1 MERRIQARVLTG
13 WGIGGLLVFAGLLGA
28 TTTGCEDSQDGT
40 SGTTRWV
47 GRLADTFQMGKADN
61 AEAVRVLPGGQAAVL
76 LSSKARKATLF
87 RITNGRLVLAREKAF
102 YPADPSESEMTNL
115 DVSSDGTWAVA
126 TRTILEVNGE
136 GQQVRCGGM
145 AVFFD
150 ITDRES
156 FGTILAEVEV
166 GPMPDAVDISDD
178 DRLVAVANERDGPDA
193 WGKCEVPGATPS
205 ISILELSAGPTS
217 AREQIRIPM
226 KDGGTGPREPESIV
240 FSKDHDLVVTT
251 LQDSHEV
258 ALFRVSEV
266 AGKAAPSSDD
276 LRIVPLPANALGA
289 PPWPDGVARCESPA
303 GNEFFVVAGEWNDTF
318 SILDG
323 SGTIRS
329 TTEVSPRD
337 IPASLPRVIDEG
349 SPLFSPDS
357 VACFVLGGRV
367 YGAFTL
373 RHAGAVAVYDL
384 SAPEAPVFV
393 QAIAVGREER
403 GAADENGSTVR
414 PEGISATS
422 DGGVMVVANEQ
433 ESSLSLILPL

>member
-1 MERRIQARVLTG
+1 MGGLLV
-13 WGIGGLLVFAGLLGA
+13 IGGLLGA
-28 TTTGCEDSQDGT
+28 VATGCEDSHDGT
-40 SGTTRWV
+40 TGDTRWT
-47 GRLADTFQMGKADN
+47 GHLADTYQMGKADN
-61 AEAVRVLPGGQAAVL
+61 AEAVRVLPGGQGAVL

-87 RITNGRLVLAREKAF
+87 RIANGRLAWAREKAF
-102 YPADPSESEMTNL
+102 YPADPTESEMTNL

-126 TRTILEVNGE
+126 TRTILEVNGD

-150 ITDRES
+150 ITDSES

-166 GPMPDAVDISDD
+166 GPMPDAVAISDD
-178 DRLVAVANERDGPDA
+178 DRLVAVANERDGPEA
-193 WGKCEVPGATPS
+193 WGKCEVPGAIPS
-205 ISILELSAGPTS
+205 ISILSLPAGPTS
-217 AREQIRIPM
+217 AQEQVRIPM
-226 KDGGTGPREPESIV
+226 RDGGTGPREPESIV
-240 FSKDHDLVVTT
+240 FAKDHDLVVAT

-266 AGKAAPSSDD
+266 AAKAAPSSDD

-289 PPWPDGVARCESPA
+289 LPWPDGVARCVGPDGS
-303 GNEFFVVAGEWNDTF
+303 EFFVVAGEWNDTF

-323 SGTIRS
+323 AGTIRS
-329 TTEVSPRD
+329 TTEISPRD
-337 IPASLPRVIDEG
+337 IPADLPRVIDEG

-357 VACFVLGGRV
+357 VACFVRGGRV
-367 YGAFTL
+367 HGAFTL

-384 SAPEAPVFV
+384 SDPGAPTFV

-422 DGGVMVVANEQ
+422 DGGVVVVANEQ